1 MSKPTIQIEGLST
14 NLRGGKH
21 LVLKHTNSRL
31 PDFTD
36 FLAGGEAFQKYI
48 LLTGKGVDPITQF
61 WLPWSAIFQISDQRD
76 WSMALTYITNASKP
90 IFCLADQSIQI
101 PEAFLRR
108 LAGTNTTFLHI
119 AAPTSQLA
127 TSLALPHYDS
137 IFVAPV
143 EDISSSFYESA
154 LTVIQRS
161 FPGHKNYEMKDV
173 LKELNIANA
182 GLVWTRLQESDPGG
196 AVYWYE
202 PGGESP
208 SLMLTHKQIGKI
220 LKAFGDV
227 LGR

>member
-21 LVLKHTNSRL
+21 LVLRHTSSRL
-31 PDFTD
+31 PDLAD
-36 FLAGGEAFQKYI
+36 FLAGGEAFQKYL

-61 WLPWSAIFQISDQRD
+61 WLPWSASFQITDQRD
-76 WSMALTYITNASKP
+76 WNMALTYITNAPKP
-90 IFCLADQSIQI
+90 LFCFADQSIQI

-108 LAGTNTTFLHI
+108 LAGTNTTFLHMT
-119 AAPTSQLA
+119 APTAALA
-127 TSLALPHYDS
+127 TSMALPHYDS

-143 EDISSSFYESA
+143 EDIGSTFYESA

-161 FPGHKNYEMKDV
+161 FPRHKNYEMKDV
-173 LKELNIANA
+173 LKELNVANA

-196 AVYWYE
+196 EVYWYE
-202 PGGESP
+202 PGSESP
-208 SLMLTHKQIGKI
+208 SLMLSHKQIGKI

-227 LGR
+227 IGR